1 MFLHAALAQTG
12 AAWFGSHHN
21 STPETR
27 NTEALVETVCNTN
40 IKYDALLKRLFSFYG
55 RNRHI
60 KIDLSQHVFRPDL
73 GYGGVKDVT
82 DVTRCWFVPLA
93 EGQCVGLHSTL
104 HCLGLRPGQSRQQHG
119 IVYILAVLADE
130 VGQASVSQ
138 PLLLLFAL

>member
-1 MFLHAALAQTG
+1 MFLRVALAQTG
-12 AAWFGSHHN
+12 AAWCVSHRN
-21 STPETR
+21 STPQTG
-27 NTEALVETVCNTN
+27 NTEPLVEIACNTN

-60 KIDLSQHVFRPDL
+60 KIDLSLHVFRPDL

-82 DVTRCWFVPLA
+82 DVTRRRFVPLA
-93 EGQCVGLHSTL
+93 EGQRVGLHSTL
-104 HCLGLRPGQSRQQHG
+104 HSLGLRPGQSRQQHG
-119 IVYILAVLADE
+119 VVYILAVLADE